1 MIVLGCLKDAV
12 IELLLLLVFVLLFL
26 LIDFDRFVFIYC
38 ISFSHPA
45 RVFQN
50 KLELSWVDLITAKLL
65 KRRNKQTYRL
75 ESQK

>member
-50 KLELSWVDLITAKLL
+50 KLELS
-65 KRRNKQTYRL
+65 
-75 ESQK
+75 